1 MRGVVFG
8 LLFSNLAFLAWN
20 LFVPVTTEPRTSGL
34 VADAGERV
42 QLLSEVA
49 ADQLRPY
56 ADVQQT
62 SATAYVSEALEL
74 TEVAE
79 AIEPSTVGQSLYCA
93 QIGPFR
99 NEEDARNFASTH
111 AQRMSLSVDI
121 RQVPAAPDYRVF
133 LPPFASRELATST
146 QETLQAAFAANNLAI
161 DTYLVP
167 RGELENSIALG
178 LFSEQRN
185 ALNVQQQMLALGYQ
199 VVVRTEEKQA
209 SEAWVLAENIETE
222 AEFAQHWAQ
231 MRLTR
236 SYIDAGEK
244 LCETIAHDPQF
255 P

>member
-20 LFVPVTTEPRTSGL
+20 LFVPVANEPRVLAPTT
-34 VADAGERV
+34 DEGERV
-42 QLLSEVA
+42 QLLSEVSS
-49 ADQLRPY
+49 DQLRPY
-56 ADVQQT
+56 PDQQQA
-62 SATAYVSEALEL
+62 SAPVTVA
-74 TEVAE
+74 EVAE
-79 AIEPSTVGQSLYCA
+79 SPDVPQALYCA

-99 NEEDARNFASTH
+99 DEDDARNFANTH

-133 LPPFASRELATST
+133 LPSFASRELATST
-146 QETLQAAFAANNLAI
+146 QETLRAAFAANNLAI

-178 LFSEQRN
+178 LFSEQQN
-185 ALNVQQQMLALGYQ
+185 ALNVQQQMLGLGYQ
-199 VVVRTEEKQA
+199 VVVRTEEKQV
-209 SEAWVLAENIETE
+209 SEAWVLAEDIESE

-244 LCETIAHDPQF
+244 LCETIAHAPQF

>member
-20 LFVPVTTEPRTSGL
+20 LFVPVTKEPRVPAL
-34 VADAGERV
+34 VADGGESV

-49 ADQLRPY
+49 SDQLRPY
-56 ADVQQT
+56 PERQQASTPASVPEESEEPEVKDSPSVVQ
-62 SATAYVSEALEL
+62 A
-74 TEVAE
+74 
-79 AIEPSTVGQSLYCA
+79 LYCA

-99 NEEDARNFASTH
+99 NEDDARNFANTH
-111 AQRMSLSVDI
+111 AQRMSLSVDV
-121 RQVPAAPDYRVF
+121 RQVPGAPDYRVF

-146 QETLQAAFAANNLAI
+146 QETLRAAFAANSLAI

-185 ALNVQQQMLALGYQ
+185 ALNVQQQMLGLGYQ
-199 VVVRTEEKQA
+199 VVVRTEEKQV

-222 AEFAQHWAQ
+222 AEFARHWAQ

-244 LCETIAHDPQF
+244 LCETIAHTPQF

>member
-20 LFVPVTTEPRTSGL
+20 LFVPATIEPRVPAL
-34 VADAGERV
+34 VADAGTRV
-42 QLLSEVA
+42 QLLSEVTS
-49 ADQLRPY
+49 DQLRPY
-56 ADVQQT
+56 PERQQAST
-62 SATAYVSEALEL
+62 PASVPEVSE
-74 TEVAE
+74 V
-79 AIEPSTVGQSLYCA
+79 IESPDVVQALYCA

-99 NEEDARNFASTH
+99 NEDDARNFANTH

-146 QETLQAAFAANNLAI
+146 QETLRAAFAANNLAI

-185 ALNVQQQMLALGYQ
+185 ALNVQQQMLGLGYQ
-199 VVVRTEEKQA
+199 VVVRTEEKQV

-244 LCETIAHDPQF
+244 LCETIAHTPQF

>member
-20 LFVPVTTEPRTSGL
+20 LFVPVTTEPRTPVL
-34 VADAGERV
+34 VANGGERV

-49 ADQLRPY
+49 LDQLRAYP
-56 ADVQQT
+56 DRQQEST
-62 SATAYVSEALEL
+62 PVSVSEAA
-74 TEVAE
+74 EVAE
-79 AIEPSTVGQSLYCA
+79 ASESPTAAQTLYCA

-99 NEEDARNFASTH
+99 NEDDARNFANTH

-146 QETLQAAFAANNLAI
+146 QETLRAAFAANNLAI

-178 LFSEQRN
+178 LFGEQRN
-185 ALNVQQQMLALGYQ
+185 ALNVQQQMLGLGYQ
-199 VVVRTEEKQA
+199 VVVRAEEKQV
-209 SEAWVLAENIETE
+209 SEAWVLAEDIETE

-244 LCETIAHDPQF
+244 LCETIAHTPQF

>member
-20 LFVPVTTEPRTSGL
+20 LFVPATIEPRVPAL
-34 VADAGERV
+34 VADAGTRV
-42 QLLSEVA
+42 QLLSEVTS
-49 ADQLRPY
+49 DQLRPY
-56 ADVQQT
+56 PERQQAST
-62 SATAYVSEALEL
+62 PASVPEVSE
-74 TEVAE
+74 V
-79 AIEPSTVGQSLYCA
+79 IESPDVVQTLYCA

-99 NEEDARNFASTH
+99 NEDDARNFANTH

-146 QETLQAAFAANNLAI
+146 QETLRAAFAANNLAI

-185 ALNVQQQMLALGYQ
+185 ALNVQQQMLGLGYQ
-199 VVVRTEEKQA
+199 VVVRTEEKQV

-244 LCETIAHDPQF
+244 LCETIAHTPQF

>member
-20 LFVPVTTEPRTSGL
+20 LFVPATREPRVPAL
-34 VADAGERV
+34 VADAGTRV
-42 QLLSEVA
+42 QLLSEVTS
-49 ADQLRPY
+49 DQLRPY
-56 ADVQQT
+56 PERQQASTPASVPEASEVIESLGVVQ
-62 SATAYVSEALEL
+62 A
-74 TEVAE
+74 
-79 AIEPSTVGQSLYCA
+79 LYCA

-99 NEEDARNFASTH
+99 NEDDARNFANTH

-146 QETLQAAFAANNLAI
+146 QETLRAAFAANNLAI

-185 ALNVQQQMLALGYQ
+185 ALNVQQQMLSLGYQ
-199 VVVRTEEKQA
+199 VVVRTEEKQV
-209 SEAWVLAENIETE
+209 SETWVLAENIESE

-244 LCETIAHDPQF
+244 LCETIAHTPQF

>member
-8 LLFSNLAFLAWN
+8 LLFSNLVFLAWN
-20 LFVPVTTEPRTSGL
+20 LLVPVASEPRTPAL
-34 VADAGERV
+34 VPDAGERV

-49 ADQLRPY
+49 SDQLRPY
-56 ADVQQT
+56 PDRQQAST
-62 SATAYVSEALEL
+62 SASVSEAA
-74 TEVAE
+74 EVVEEAAE
-79 AIEPSTVGQSLYCA
+79 SPVTAQTLYCA

-99 NEEDARNFASTH
+99 NEDDARNFANTH

-121 RQVPAAPDYRVF
+121 RQVPAAPDYRVY

-146 QETLQAAFAANNLAI
+146 QETLRAAFAANNLTI

-185 ALNVQQQMLALGYQ
+185 ALNVQQQMLGLGYQ

-209 SEAWVLAENIETE
+209 SEAWVLAEGLDTE

-244 LCETIAHDPQF
+244 LCETIAHAPQF